1 MDTSSL
7 IMDSTQEEAPRGARL
22 ASMVGRASLV
32 AALLTYV
39 ALPFFHNPL
48 RGTTLWGSE
57 FFGLS
62 IGYVLS
68 GAGPEQLKFIVGFGL
83 PALTA
88 IAGAILWTRPGRGVA
103 MARLVCAA
111 TALGALTFGY
121 LQFPGDWLYGFY
133 ATDGALAIATTASAL
148 TFLGALAGRTGW

>member
-7 IMDSTQEEAPRGARL
+7 IIESTQEEAPRRARV
-22 ASMVGRASLV
+22 APVVVRTSLV

-39 ALPFFHNPL
+39 ALPFFHNSL
-48 RGTTLWGSE
+48 RDTTYWGSE

-68 GAGPEQLKFIVGFGL
+68 GAGPEQLKFIVGFGVPPL
-83 PALTA
+83 AA

-111 TALGALTFGY
+111 TALGTLTFGY
-121 LQFPGDWLYGFY
+121 LQLPGDWPYGFY
-133 ATDGALAIATTASAL
+133 ATDGALAIATMASAL
-148 TFLGALAGRTGW
+148 TFLGALGGRTG